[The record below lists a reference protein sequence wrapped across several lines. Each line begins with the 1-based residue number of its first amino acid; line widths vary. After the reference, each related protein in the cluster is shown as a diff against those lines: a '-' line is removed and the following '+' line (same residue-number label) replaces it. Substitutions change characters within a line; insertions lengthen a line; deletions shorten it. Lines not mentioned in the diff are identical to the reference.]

1 MVEVMVDVVGEPE
14 MEPGDVLVRDVM
26 VVHRSAAV
34 SGNRLRRTPHLVDS
48 RKSM

>member
-1 MVEVMVDVVGEPE
+1 MVEVMGEPE
-14 MEPGDVLVRDVM
+14 VESVDMLVRDVM